1 MNGYLP
7 DFAIFGNTHCVT
19 GKIMELFSDN
29 PVFAS
34 TQWLYKMAKKRAKDL
49 NLELTMNNSS
59 F

>member
-1 MNGYLP
+1 MP